1 MVCQVEEWRE
11 GAPQVKVGC
20 LWWRIFWAMVCQMVV
35 CEVVRL
41 WEMEDW
47 GM

>member
-11 GAPQVKVGC
+11 GAPQVVVGC
-20 LWWRIFWAMVCQMVV
+20 LWWRFFFGVV
-35 CEVVRL
+35 EYEVVKL
-41 WEMEDW
+41 EMESLDW